1 MVNIFTREVLDP
13 REEDTLNELKEALKD
28 SVTRNNLLKVEQVA
42 QRFGQRPSEILWPD
56 ASHQFKLE
64 VDILLFDL
72 SIGPTL

>member
-28 SVTRNNLLKVEQVA
+28 SVTRNNLLRVEQVA
-42 QRFGQRPSEILWPD
+42 QCFGQRPSENLWPD